1 MHHAKIDRLSCLHS
15 PLHRI
20 DSRTKLIGA
29 IIFSVFVISLP
40 PTSVSILACFAI
52 GPFAALIIGKVP
64 LKFVIKHILII
75 SPFILL
81 LALSSL
87 FYDKTPVTTTFGPF
101 NWTVSSGLIRFFSI
115 FTKFIVTM
123 TALISLVA
131 TTRFSDLLA
140 AMAKLGVPKIL
151 VLQLGFLWRYIFMLT
166 DKAADVLRARAGRK
180 LRYLGIK
187 IELKTASAMVGTL
200 FLSSIDTAARVNMA
214 MRGRGYTG
222 RLHTISKMRFTKADI
237 IFAAVFCLYMT
248 GLVFLMRV
256 L

>member
-1 MHHAKIDRLSCLHS
+1 MHHAQVDRLSCRHS
-15 PLHRI
+15 PLHRL
-20 DSRTKLIGA
+20 DSRTKLSGA
-29 IIFSVFVISLP
+29 IIFTVFVISLP
-40 PTSVSILACFAI
+40 TTSVSVLACFAV

-75 SPFILL
+75 SPFVLL

-87 FYDKTPVTTTFGPF
+87 FYDKTPVTTQFGPF

-115 FTKFIVTM
+115 YAKFIVTM
-123 TALISLVA
+123 AALISLVA
-131 TTRFSDLLA
+131 TTRFNDLLA

-166 DKAADVLRARAGRK
+166 DKAANVLRERAGRK

-187 IELKTASAMVGTL
+187 TELKTAAAMTGTL
-200 FLSSIDTAARVNMA
+200 FISSIDTAARVNTA
-214 MRGRGYTG
+214 MRGRGFTG
-222 RLHTISKMRFTKADI
+222 RLHTISKMRFTKPDL
-237 IFAAVFCLYMT
+237 IFAAAFCLYMA
-248 GLVFLMRV
+248 GLIFLMRV